1 VTPPLSIRAR
11 FERFPATL
19 KGAFIIRGQDANPH
33 QVVLRGARVV
43 PFTGGD
49 GRSIPIAGSTL
60 DVAPRQDV
68 FVPFEAGVAELDPGW
83 YDLECDVDVD
93 GVPGTYPGGKRFSV
107 AWPRGST
114 RRGALP
120 LTAVVKV
127 GRVRFALD
135 RLDCAPDHV
144 TLRLT
149 SAPPTDAEIAL
160 AADDADVPVLD
171 VERDEATG
179 AATVTAY
186 PVLKSQSKLRIEVR
200 AAGASASAVVPLG

>member
-1 VTPPLSIRAR
+1 MTPPLSIRAR

-19 KGAFIIRGQDANPH
+19 KGAFIIRGEDANPH

-43 PFTGGD
+43 GVPGGE
-49 GRSIPIAGSTL
+49 GRSIAIAGSTL
-60 DVAPRQDV
+60 DIVPRQDV

-93 GVPGTYPGGKRFSV
+93 GVSATYPGGKRFPV

-114 RRGALP
+114 RRGAVP
-120 LTAVVKV
+120 LSAVVRI

-135 RLDCAPDHV
+135 RLECAPDHV

-171 VERDEATG
+171 VERDDATG

-200 AAGASASAVVPLG
+200 AAGASASTVVSLG

>member
-1 VTPPLSIRAR
+1 VTAELSVRAR
-11 FERFPATL
+11 FERYPATL
-19 KGAFIIRGQDANPH
+19 KGAFILRGEDPDPH
-33 QVVLRGARVV
+33 QIVLGPARIVSV
-43 PFTGGD
+43 TGG
-49 GRSIPIAGSTL
+49 GGQPIAIAESTL
-60 DVAPRQDV
+60 DIAPKQDV
-68 FVPFEAGVAELDPGW
+68 FVPFETGVTELEPGW
-83 YDLECDVDVD
+83 YELQLDAEVD
-93 GVPGTYPGGKRFSV
+93 GVRRTYPGGERFSV